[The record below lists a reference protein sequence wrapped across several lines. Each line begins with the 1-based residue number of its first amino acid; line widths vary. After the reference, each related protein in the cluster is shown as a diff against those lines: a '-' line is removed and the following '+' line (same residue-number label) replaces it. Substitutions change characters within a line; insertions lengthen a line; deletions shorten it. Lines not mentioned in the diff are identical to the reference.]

1 MQGAEAS
8 AARSDVAKARAEV
21 ISRRAA
27 LVYARSARERAERLL
42 EAKAGSRQDLERA
55 RADEELAQS
64 AFSQSEAELAR
75 AGAAA
80 AHLGVNSTSGEM
92 IVRSPIAGL
101 VLSRDAV
108 PGSVVQPGGALV
120 AVSDVRTLWLEVAA
134 PDRTA
139 SALSPG
145 QRIRFVV
152 PAFPEETF
160 EGRIASVGGS
170 LDPQTRTL
178 PVRAVVE
185 NAAGKLRPAM
195 FATVLLEAGA
205 QAPAISV
212 PNEAVVLVDQRPVVF
227 VAKPRGDG
235 GAEFEKRDVEIGNKK
250 DGRVFLLRGVAP
262 GEPVV
267 VAGAFAVKSQ
277 LERSKLPAE

>member
-1 MQGAEAS
+1 M
-8 AARSDVAKARAEV
+8 
-21 ISRRAA
+21 
-27 LVYARSARERAERLL
+27 
-42 EAKAGSRQDLERA
+42 
-55 RADEELAQS
+55 
-64 AFSQSEAELAR
+64 
-75 AGAAA
+75 
-80 AHLGVNSTSGEM
+80 
-92 IVRSPIAGL
+92 
-101 VLSRDAV
+101 
-108 PGSVVQPGGALV
+108 
-120 AVSDVRTLWLEVAA
+120 
-134 PDRTA
+134 
-139 SALSPG
+139 
-145 QRIRFVV
+145 V